1 MGGEREKTEQ
11 MNGWVRGG
19 VCGTEKN
26 KNASSA
32 LIPKTAW
39 CGAHPPPDQSCPHT
53 QTWPKQY
60 DRGSASSC
68 VQFSCADNQNKLS
81 LLINIYALH
90 T

>member
-39 CGAHPPPDQSCPHT
+39 CGAHLQINHAHT
-53 QTWPKQY
+53 LKHGQNNMTEGLLAPVCSFHVQTI
-60 DRGSASSC
+60 RT
-68 VQFSCADNQNKLS
+68 N
-81 LLINIYALH
+81 
-90 T
+90 